1 MREKNNGYG
10 KYVYFARASLGKM
23 GNQTGDIQYFNRY
36 CRLNCLGM
44 AASRLVKMR
53 HLEALIGFS
62 GALWTARLD
71 GHRFEAPEWD
81 LLQEQLIRH
90 CRQTCPGQSLRI
102 GLRFDMRQIPRWFHQ
117 YQTHYFNEI
126 IEINT

>member
-1 MREKNNGYG
+1 
-10 KYVYFARASLGKM
+10 M

-62 GALWTARLD
+62 GELWTARLD
-71 GHRFEAPEWD
+71 GHRFEAPEWN

-90 CRQTCPGQSLRI
+90 CRENYPGEALRLR
-102 GLRFDMRQIPRWFHQ
+102 LRFDMRQIPRWFHQ